1 MILLA
6 NQIGEYNIDQVYDVK
21 NAIVQAV
28 ADGVIEEERI
38 CESFNRIQRLKQRFG
53 I

>member
-1 MILLA
+1 L
-6 NQIGEYNIDQVYDVK
+6 GKYNIEQVYEVK
-21 NAIVQAV
+21 DAIVQAV
-28 ADGVIEEERI
+28 VDGVIGEGRI